1 MSQLSLFSAEQTEP
15 SPRDLAGLLAS
26 TGQIVQV
33 GGSARV
39 SVVVADQWRAEAIA
53 VMIEE
58 AGLRAQLD
66 TSEEGNPLVR
76 TLATPELQPMAVA
89 WTRGAIKTA
98 PSTWVP
104 GPRALRAW
112 ALAGGDVDG
121 VHYLLALDPHAPE
134 SAPVLATALMRAGVA
149 PTLVGTRG
157 TKPALRVSGHRRL
170 LRLRESIGDPPAHP
184 DAPAHWPQP

>member
-15 SPRDLAGLLAS
+15 SPRDLAGLLAT
-26 TGQIVQV
+26 TGQIVQL
-33 GGSARV
+33 GGAARV
-39 SVVVADQWRAEAIA
+39 SAVVPDQWRADALA

-66 TSEEGNPLVR
+66 LSEEGNPLVR
-76 TLATPELQPMAVA
+76 TLAAPELQPMALA
-89 WTRGAIKTA
+89 WTRGAVKTA

-112 ALAGGDVDG
+112 ALAGGEVDG
-121 VHYLLALDPHAPE
+121 VHYLLSLDPHAPE

-157 TKPALRVSGHRRL
+157 AKPALRVSGHRRL
-170 LRLRESIGDPPAHP
+170 LRLRESIGDPPAGT
-184 DAPAHWPQP
+184 DAAAQWPQP

>member
-15 SPRDLAGLLAS
+15 SPRDLAGLLAT
-26 TGQIVQV
+26 TGQIVQL
-33 GGSARV
+33 GGSGRV
-39 SVVVADQWRAEAIA
+39 SVVVTEQWRAEAIA
-53 VMIEE
+53 ALIEE
-58 AGLRAQLD
+58 AGLRPQID

-76 TLATPELQPMAVA
+76 TLASPELQSMAVA
-89 WTRGAIKTA
+89 WTRGAAKTA

-121 VHYLLALDPHAPE
+121 VHYLLSLDPHAPE

-184 DAPAHWPQP
+184 DAAAHWPRP

>member
-15 SPRDLAGLLAS
+15 SPRDLAGLLATS
-26 TGQIVQV
+26 GQIVQL

-39 SVVVADQWRAEAIA
+39 SVVVADEWRAQAIA
-53 VMIEE
+53 SMIDE
-58 AGLRAQLD
+58 AGLRSQLD
-66 TSEEGNPLVR
+66 TSDEGSPLVR
-76 TLATPELQPMAVA
+76 TLAAPELQPMAVA
-89 WTRGAIKTA
+89 WTRGAAKAA

-157 TKPALRVSGHRRL
+157 SKPALRVSGHRRL
-170 LRLRESIGDPPAHP
+170 LRLRESIGDPPTA
-184 DAPAHWPQP
+184 AAEAHWPRP

>member
-15 SPRDLAGLLAS
+15 SPRDLAGLLAAS
-26 TGQIVQV
+26 GQIVQL

-39 SVVVADQWRAEAIA
+39 SVVVPDQWRADAIA
-53 VMIEE
+53 AMIEE
-58 AGLRAQLD
+58 AGLRAQQGV
-66 TSEEGNPLVR
+66 SEEGTPLVR
-76 TLATPELQPMAVA
+76 TLAAPELQPMSLA
-89 WTRGAIKTA
+89 WTRGAVKTA

-112 ALAGGDVDG
+112 ALAAGDVDG
-121 VHYLLALDPHAPE
+121 VHYLLHLDPHAPE

-184 DAPAHWPQP
+184 GAAEHWPQP